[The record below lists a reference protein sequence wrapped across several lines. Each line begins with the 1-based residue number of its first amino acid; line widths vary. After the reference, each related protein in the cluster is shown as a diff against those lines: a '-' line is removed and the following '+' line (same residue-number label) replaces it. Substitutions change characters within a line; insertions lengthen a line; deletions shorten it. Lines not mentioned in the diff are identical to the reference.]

1 CTEQADLGTYYWQE
15 VSPPKGYQAPEQ
27 PVLGPLVLD
36 DAHLDAGLTTTAVN
50 TLAPQPSPSPSPS
63 PTPTPTGTP
72 EPTPTPTPTPVAP
85 APPQA
90 RPAPSSSLA
99 STGLNATVPFALA
112 GGALLLVLGTGLVIA
127 VRRRRSS

>member
-1 CTEQADLGTYYWQE
+1 
-15 VSPPKGYQAPEQ
+15 
-27 PVLGPLVLD
+27 LGPLVLD

-50 TLAPQPSPSPSPS
+50 TLAPQPSPSPSP
-63 PTPTPTGTP
+63 TPTPTGTS

-90 RPAPSSSLA
+90 RPAPSGSLA
-99 STGLNATVPFALA
+99 STGPDGTVPFALA